1 MRAVLFST
9 LLTLSLSQSALAG
22 AHLTEI
28 NDSNQVVKRNWSTP
42 AVIKWRYNPTN
53 APANIEAIITTAFNT
68 WATHSSVNFEH
79 EFHGTTM
86 ATGPSKNGYTDFF
99 FNVDFPS
106 LGLDSNLIAIAFLNG
121 ALSGSRISSS
131 NVRLSEGDVLMNPAL
146 SSFWKTDSITAATDL
161 DVQEILTHEIGHVLG
176 LGHSF
181 LIDSMMYPGKPQSS
195 TPELGLFRF
204 PKRTIAQDDLSWI
217 SKMHPARGAKANYA
231 RIEGRVLYDGYPY
244 IGAHVIA
251 MKVDEDDLT
260 YPFSN
265 DNADLIVRGLKN
277 VSAFSELGG
286 KFSIDYLEP
295 GQYKIVVQNGKSFL
309 DFSLAN
315 VNGYL
320 GSAQS
325 PGTFPIDVYRS
336 PYCSTGSGFSFA
348 SFEGGVSASSTF
360 VLAANESICQLEFHG
375 DAPSG
380 RCARTASLKGS
391 SCGGGGCSLRLD
403 GAFDYNQGMR
413 SYLGTILFIVGS
425 LIIMLSFKNALGRR
439 GMPKRNRPHH

>member
-1 MRAVLFST
+1 MR
-9 LLTLSLSQSALAG
+9 LLVAFVICGFFFLHSVQAG
-22 AHLTEI
+22 SYLTEI
-28 NDSNQVVKRNWSTP
+28 NVSNQVVRRKWSTP

-53 APANIEAIITTAFNT
+53 APANIEAIITTAFNA
-68 WATHSSVNFEH
+68 WAAHSSVNFDH
-79 EFHGTTM
+79 EFHGTTL

-106 LGLDSNLIAIAFLNG
+106 QGLSSDLIAIAFLNG
-121 ALSGSRISSS
+121 SLSGSRISAS

-146 SSFWKTDSITAATDL
+146 KDYWKTDNITAATDL

-181 LIDSMMYPGKPQSS
+181 LIDSMMYPGKPQLS

-204 PKRTIAQDDLSWI
+204 PKRALAQDDLSWI
-217 SKMHPARGAKANYA
+217 SKMHPTRSARSSYA

-265 DNADLIVRGLKN
+265 DNADLLVRGLKN
-277 VSAFSELGG
+277 VSAFSELDG

-315 VNGYL
+315 VNGFL

-325 PGTFPIDVYRS
+325 PGSFPLDIYRS
-336 PYCSTGSGFSFA
+336 PYCSTGFGFSSDSFA
-348 SFEGGVSASSTF
+348 GGVSDSSTF
-360 VLAANESICQLEFHG
+360 VLAGNQSICNLEFHG
-375 DAPSG
+375 QAPSG
-380 RCARTASLKGS
+380 RCARSASLKGS
-391 SCGGGGCSLRLD
+391 SCGGGGCSLRSNLD
-403 GAFDYNQGMR
+403 SDNNENMR
-413 SYLGTILFIVGS
+413 SYFGTILFIVGS
-425 LIIMLSFKNALGRR
+425 LIIMFSLKSALMNRSL
-439 GMPKRNRPHH
+439 PKRNRPPR

>member
-1 MRAVLFST
+1 VRFAVVF
-9 LLTLSLSQSALAG
+9 ALICVGFLRSVFAG
-22 AHLTEI
+22 AYLTEI
-28 NDSNQVVKRNWSTP
+28 NEINQVIQRKWSTP

-53 APANIEAIITTAFNT
+53 APANIEAIITAAFNT
-68 WATHSSVNFEH
+68 WATHSSVNFDH
-79 EFHGTTM
+79 EFHGTTL
-86 ATGPSKNGYTDFF
+86 ASGPSKNGYTDFF

-106 LGLDSNLIAIAFLNG
+106 QGLDSNLIAIAFLNG
-121 ALSGSRISSS
+121 SLSGARISAS

-146 SSFWKTDSITAATDL
+146 KDFWKTEGITAATDL

-181 LIDSMMYPGKPQSS
+181 LIDAMMYPGKPQPS

-204 PKRTIAQDDLSWI
+204 PKRTLTQDDLSWA
-217 SKMHPARGAKANYA
+217 SKMHPDRSARSSYA

-244 IGAHVIA
+244 IGAHIIA

-265 DNADLIVRGLKN
+265 DNADLLVRGLKN

-286 KFSIDYLEP
+286 RFSIDYLEP

-309 DFSLAN
+309 DFSLVN
-315 VNGYL
+315 VNGFL

-325 PGTFPIDVYRS
+325 PGNFPLDVYRS

-348 SFEGGVSASSTF
+348 SFGDGVAASSTF
-360 VLAANESICQLEFHG
+360 VLSANQSICNLEFYG
-375 DAPSG
+375 RASDE
-380 RCARTASLKGS
+380 RCARVASLKGP
-391 SCGGGGCSLRLD
+391 SCGGGGCSLRSNPD
-403 GAFDYNQGMR
+403 FDYNQNMR
-413 SYLGTILFIVGS
+413 SYLGTILFVVGS
-425 LIIMLSFKNALGRR
+425 IIIMLSLKSALVRR
-439 GMPKRNRPHH
+439 GMPKRNRPPR